1 MSPGHGEN
9 LLATD
14 KAPDDAAKPPDDAA
28 RASGIGRPR
37 DAGRPAL
44 FSDERQAEILAL
56 IRQEKRVSVTSLA
69 ERFAVVGETIRRDL
83 ADLENRGLIRRV
95 HGGAIPVDRVVFEP
109 PIEARHDLM
118 RPEKERI
125 ALAALAELPS
135 EGSVFIEAGS
145 TTSFLAG
152 VLPADCSLTIVT
164 NGGYIASSLAR
175 HPNLTVLAV
184 GGRVRSR
191 SLACVD
197 DWALDTL
204 SKLRVTV
211 AFLGTNGLSVENGLT
226 TPDPAEAAV
235 KRAMLTI
242 AQYTVL
248 LADHSKIG
256 VASLLRYGEL
266 DQIDTLITD
275 SGLLQ
280 SQERDLQN
288 AGIRVIRA

>member
-1 MSPGHGEN
+1 
-9 LLATD
+9 
-14 KAPDDAAKPPDDAA
+14 
-28 RASGIGRPR
+28 
-37 DAGRPAL
+37 L
-44 FSDERQAEILAL
+44 FSDERQEEILAL

-69 ERFAVVGETIRRDL
+69 DRFAVVGETIRRDL
-83 ADLENRGLIRRV
+83 AELENRGLIRRV
-95 HGGAIPVDRVVFEP
+95 HGGAIPVERVVFEP

-135 EGSVFIEAGS
+135 EGSAFIEAGS

-152 VLPADCSLTIVT
+152 MLPADCSLTIVT

-184 GGRVRSR
+184 GGRVRPR

-197 DWALDTL
+197 DWALETL
-204 SKLRVTV
+204 SRVRVTV

-235 KRAMLTI
+235 KRAMLSI

-266 DQIDTLITD
+266 NQIDTLITD
-275 SGLLQ
+275 SGLPQ
-280 SQERDLQN
+280 SQERDLQD

>member
-1 MSPGHGEN
+1 MP
-9 LLATD
+9 TD
-14 KAPDDAAKPPDDAA
+14 KSPAAAT
-28 RASGIGRPR
+28 RASSAGRQR
-37 DAGRPAL
+37 DAGRPGL
-44 FSDERQAEILAL
+44 FSNERQEEILAL
-56 IRQEKRVSVTSLA
+56 IRQEKRVSVTALA
-69 ERFAVVGETIRRDL
+69 DHFAVVGETIRRDL
-83 ADLENRGLIRRV
+83 ADLESRGLIRRV
-95 HGGAIPVDRVVFEP
+95 HGGAIPLERVTFEP

-125 ALAALAELPS
+125 AHAALAELPG
-135 EGSVFIEAGS
+135 EGFAFIEAGS
-145 TTSFLAG
+145 TTSFLAR

-164 NGGYIASSLAR
+164 NAGYIASSLAS

-184 GGRVRSR
+184 GGRVRPR

-197 DWALDTL
+197 DWALETL

-235 KRAMLTI
+235 KRAMLSI
-242 AQYTVL
+242 AQHTVL

-256 VASLLRYGEL
+256 AVSLLRYGEL

-275 SGLLQ
+275 SGLPQ
-280 SQERDLQN
+280 SQERDLQD

>member
-1 MSPGHGEN
+1 LP
-9 LLATD
+9 TD
-14 KAPDDAAKPPDDAA
+14 KSPDGAA
-28 RASGIGRPR
+28 RASSTGRQRDVGRP
-37 DAGRPAL
+37 GL
-44 FSDERQAEILAL
+44 FSDERQEEILAL

-69 ERFAVVGETIRRDL
+69 DHFAVVGETIRRDL
-83 ADLENRGLIRRV
+83 AELENRGLIRRV
-95 HGGAIPVDRVVFEP
+95 HGGAIPLERVTFEP

-125 ALAALAELPS
+125 ALAALAELPG
-135 EGSVFIEAGS
+135 EGSAFIEAGS
-145 TTSFLAG
+145 TTSFLAK

-175 HPNLTVLAV
+175 QPNLTVLSV

-197 DWALDTL
+197 DWALETL

-211 AFLGTNGLSVENGLT
+211 AFLGTNGISVENGLT

-235 KRAMLTI
+235 KRAMLSI

-248 LADHSKIG
+248 LADHSKVGI
-256 VASLLRYGEL
+256 ASLLRYGEL

-275 SGLLQ
+275 SGLPQSEERELQ
-280 SQERDLQN
+280 D

>member
-1 MSPGHGEN
+1 LS
-9 LLATD
+9 TD
-14 KAPDDAAKPPDDAA
+14 ESPDDAATASSASRAA
-28 RASGIGRPR
+28 
-37 DAGRPAL
+37 DAGRPGL
-44 FSDERQAEILAL
+44 FSDERQEEILAL

-69 ERFAVVGETIRRDL
+69 DRFAVVGETIRRDL
-83 ADLENRGLIRRV
+83 AELENRGLIRRV
-95 HGGAIPVDRVVFEP
+95 HGGAIPVERVVFEP

-135 EGSVFIEAGS
+135 EGSAFIEAGS

-152 VLPADCSLTIVT
+152 MLPADCSLTIVT

-184 GGRVRSR
+184 GGRVRPR

-197 DWALDTL
+197 DWALETL
-204 SKLRVTV
+204 SRLRVTV

-235 KRAMLTI
+235 KRAMLSI
-242 AQYTVL
+242 APYTVL

-266 DQIDTLITD
+266 NQIDTLITD
-275 SGLLQ
+275 SGLPQ
-280 SQERDLQN
+280 SQERDLQD

>member
-1 MSPGHGEN
+1 LPADKSPDEAG
-9 LLATD
+9 
-14 KAPDDAAKPPDDAA
+14 PP
-28 RASGIGRPR
+28 GTGRQR
-37 DAGRPAL
+37 DAGRPGL
-44 FSDERQAEILAL
+44 FSDERQEEILAL

-69 ERFAVVGETIRRDL
+69 DRFAVVGETIRRDL

-95 HGGAIPVDRVVFEP
+95 HGGAIPLERVTFEP

-125 ALAALAELPS
+125 ALAALAELPG
-135 EGSVFIEAGS
+135 EGSAFIEAGS
-145 TTSFLAG
+145 TTSFLAR

-175 HPNLTVLAV
+175 QPNLTVLAV

-204 SKLRVTV
+204 SKLRVDV

-235 KRAMLTI
+235 KRAMLSI
-242 AQYTVL
+242 APYTVL
-248 LADHSKIG
+248 LADHSKVG
-256 VASLLRYGEL
+256 VVSLLRYGEL

-275 SGLLQ
+275 SGLPE
-280 SQERDLQN
+280 SQEGDLQD

>member
-1 MSPGHGEN
+1 MP
-9 LLATD
+9 TD
-14 KAPDDAAKPPDDAA
+14 KSPDGAA
-28 RASGIGRPR
+28 RASSTGRQR
-37 DAGRPAL
+37 DAGRPGL
-44 FSDERQAEILAL
+44 FSDERQEEILAL
-56 IRQEKRVSVTSLA
+56 VRQEKRVSVTSLA
-69 ERFAVVGETIRRDL
+69 DHFAVVGETIRRDL
-83 ADLENRGLIRRV
+83 AELENRGLIRRV
-95 HGGAIPVDRVVFEP
+95 HGGAIPLERVTFEP

-125 ALAALAELPS
+125 ALAALAELPG
-135 EGSVFIEAGS
+135 EGSAFIEAGS
-145 TTSFLAG
+145 TTSFLAK

-175 HPNLTVLAV
+175 QPNLTVLSV

-211 AFLGTNGLSVENGLT
+211 AFLGTNGLTVENGLT

-235 KRAMLTI
+235 KRAMLSI
-242 AQYTVL
+242 AEYTVL
-248 LADHSKIG
+248 LADHSKVG
-256 VASLLRYGEL
+256 VVSLLRYGEL

-275 SGLLQ
+275 SGLPQ
-280 SQERDLQN
+280 SQERELQD

>member
-1 MSPGHGEN
+1 VSVWLVQQRAPGGN
-9 LLATD
+9 PG
-14 KAPDDAAKPPDDAA
+14 PDP
-28 RASGIGRPR
+28 
-37 DAGRPAL
+37 AG
-44 FSDERQAEILAL
+44 
-56 IRQEKRVSVTSLA
+56 KRVSVTSLA
-69 ERFAVVGETIRRDL
+69 GHFAVVGETIRRDL
-83 ADLENRGLIRRV
+83 ADLESRGLIRRV
-95 HGGAIPVDRVVFEP
+95 HGGAIPLERVTFEP

-125 ALAALAELPS
+125 ARAALAELPG
-135 EGSVFIEAGS
+135 EGFAFIEAGS
-145 TTSFLAG
+145 TTSFLAR

-164 NGGYIASSLAR
+164 NAGYIASSLAS

-184 GGRVRSR
+184 GGRVRPR

-197 DWALDTL
+197 DWALETL
-204 SKLRVTV
+204 SRLRVTV

-235 KRAMLTI
+235 KRAMLSI
-242 AQYTVL
+242 AQHTVL

-256 VASLLRYGEL
+256 AGCLLRYGEL

-275 SGLLQ
+275 SGLPQ
-280 SQERDLQN
+280 SQERDLQD

>member
-1 MSPGHGEN
+1 LP
-9 LLATD
+9 TD
-14 KAPDDAAKPPDDAA
+14 KSAADGT
-28 RASGIGRPR
+28 RASSTGRPR
-37 DAGRPAL
+37 DAGRPGL
-44 FSDERQAEILAL
+44 FSNERQEEILAL
-56 IRQEKRVSVTSLA
+56 IRQEKRVSVTWLA
-69 ERFAVVGETIRRDL
+69 DHFAVVGETIRRDL
-83 ADLENRGLIRRV
+83 ADLESRGLIRRV
-95 HGGAIPVDRVVFEP
+95 HGGAIPLERVTFEP

-125 ALAALAELPS
+125 ALAALAELPGA
-135 EGSVFIEAGS
+135 GSAFIEAGS

-184 GGRVRSR
+184 GGRVRPR

-211 AFLGTNGLSVENGLT
+211 AFLGTNGLSAENGLT

-235 KRAMLTI
+235 KRAMLSI
-242 AQYTVL
+242 AQHTVL

-256 VASLLRYGEL
+256 AVSLLRYGEL

-275 SGLLQ
+275 SGLPQ
-280 SQERDLQN
+280 GQERDLQDT
-288 AGIRVIRA
+288 GIRVIRA

>member
-1 MSPGHGEN
+1 LP
-9 LLATD
+9 TD
-14 KAPDDAAKPPDDAA
+14 KSPDGAA
-28 RASGIGRPR
+28 RASSTGRQRDVGRP
-37 DAGRPAL
+37 GL
-44 FSDERQAEILAL
+44 FSDERQEEILAL

-69 ERFAVVGETIRRDL
+69 DHFAVVGETIRRDL
-83 ADLENRGLIRRV
+83 AELENRGLIRRV
-95 HGGAIPVDRVVFEP
+95 HGGAIPLERVTFEP

-125 ALAALAELPS
+125 ALAALAELPG
-135 EGSVFIEAGS
+135 EGSAFIEAGS
-145 TTSFLAG
+145 TTSFLAK

-175 HPNLTVLAV
+175 QPNLTVLSV

-197 DWALDTL
+197 DWALETL
-204 SKLRVTV
+204 SKLRVTI
-211 AFLGTNGLSVENGLT
+211 AFLGTNGISVENGLT

-235 KRAMLTI
+235 KRAMLSI

-248 LADHSKIG
+248 LADHSKVGI
-256 VASLLRYGEL
+256 ASLLRYGEL

-275 SGLLQ
+275 SGLPQ
-280 SQERDLQN
+280 SQERELQD
-288 AGIRVIRA
+288 AGIRIIRA

>member
-1 MSPGHGEN
+1 LP
-9 LLATD
+9 TD
-14 KAPDDAAKPPDDAA
+14 KSPDDAA
-28 RASGIGRPR
+28 RASSTGRPR
-37 DAGRPAL
+37 DAGRPGL
-44 FSDERQAEILAL
+44 FSGERQEEILAL

-69 ERFAVVGETIRRDL
+69 DHFAVVGETIRRDL

-95 HGGAIPVDRVVFEP
+95 HGGAIPLERVTFEP

-125 ALAALAELPS
+125 ALAALAELPG
-135 EGSVFIEAGS
+135 EGSAFIEAGS
-145 TTSFLAG
+145 TTSFLAR

-175 HPNLTVLAV
+175 QPNLTVLAV

-235 KRAMLTI
+235 KRAMLSI
-242 AQYTVL
+242 APYTVL

-256 VASLLRYGEL
+256 VVSLLRYGEL

-275 SGLLQ
+275 SGLPE
-280 SQERDLQN
+280 SQECDLQD

>member
-1 MSPGHGEN
+1 MTSVGQCVFGWESG
-9 LLATD
+9 
-14 KAPDDAAKPPDDAA
+14 DALPADHD
-28 RASGIGRPR
+28 ASGVGQ
-37 DAGRPAL
+37 GPAL
-44 FSDERQAEILAL
+44 FSDERQEEILAL
-56 IRQEKRVSVTSLA
+56 IREEKRVSVTSLA
-69 ERFAVVGETIRRDL
+69 DRFAVVGETIRRDL
-83 ADLENRGLIRRV
+83 AELENRGLIRRV
-95 HGGAIPVDRVVFEP
+95 HGGAIPLERVTFEP

-125 ALAALAELPS
+125 ALAALAELPG
-135 EGSVFIEAGS
+135 EGSAFIEAGS
-145 TTSFLAG
+145 TTSFLAK

-175 HPNLTVLAV
+175 QPNLTVLSV

-211 AFLGTNGLSVENGLT
+211 AFLGTNGLTVENGLT

-235 KRAMLTI
+235 KRAMLSI
-242 AQYTVL
+242 AEYTVL
-248 LADHSKIG
+248 LADHSKVG
-256 VASLLRYGEL
+256 VVSLLRYGEL

-275 SGLLQ
+275 SGLHQ
-280 SQERDLQN
+280 SQEHDLQD

>member
-1 MSPGHGEN
+1 MP
-9 LLATD
+9 TD
-14 KAPDDAAKPPDDAA
+14 KSPDGAA
-28 RASGIGRPR
+28 RASSTGRQRDVGRP
-37 DAGRPAL
+37 GL
-44 FSDERQAEILAL
+44 FSDERQEEILAL

-69 ERFAVVGETIRRDL
+69 DHFAVVGETIRRDL
-83 ADLENRGLIRRV
+83 AELENRGLIRRV
-95 HGGAIPVDRVVFEP
+95 HGGAIPLERVTFEP

-125 ALAALAELPS
+125 ALAALAELPG
-135 EGSVFIEAGS
+135 EGSAFIEAGS
-145 TTSFLAG
+145 TTSFLAK

-175 HPNLTVLAV
+175 QPNLTVLSV

-197 DWALDTL
+197 DWALETL

-211 AFLGTNGLSVENGLT
+211 AFLGTNGISVENGLT

-235 KRAMLTI
+235 KRAMLSI

-248 LADHSKIG
+248 LADHSKVGI
-256 VASLLRYGEL
+256 ASLLRYGEL

-275 SGLLQ
+275 SGLPQSEERELQ
-280 SQERDLQN
+280 D